1 MHCYN
6 FETNGREGMMNI
18 DQPVQK
24 AVKDLGIKDGVV
36 TVFCPHS
43 TASITINES
52 DDPAVQKDIL
62 HRLNDLVPMNLEY
75 DHGEGNSDAHIK
87 ASLLGS
93 SVQVPVV
100 DGRIEL
106 GQWQAIYFCEF
117 DGPRKRSVWVTQ
129 S

>member
-1 MHCYN
+1 MYCYQ
-6 FETNGREGMMNI
+6 FETNGREGMINL

-24 AVKDLGIKDGVV
+24 AIKDLDIQNGVV

-43 TASITINES
+43 TAGVTINES

-62 HRLNDLVPMNLEY
+62 QRLNELVPMNLQY
-75 DHGEGNSDAHIK
+75 GHMEGNADAHIK
-87 ASLLGS
+87 ATLVGS

-106 GQWQAIYFCEF
+106 GTWQAIYFCEF
-117 DGPRKRSVWVTQ
+117 DGPRKRTVWVT
-129 S
+129 